1 MKCLILAAGY
11 ATRLYPL
18 TENFPK
24 PLLDVAGKPILNWL
38 IEDLEKGGQVSEYIV
53 VSNHKFAD
61 IFHDWASGEAVGPDG
76 LARPSVGHA
85 RLDRASHPITII
97 DDGTSTNETRLG
109 AVRDIQLAVEF
120 LANREMPDRVGHD
133 GRLGNDGGIGHDSG
147 IGQDGLLV
155 MAGDN
160 LLDFSLNEFVRY
172 AHGKKASC
180 VMRYYEE
187 DETRLRRSGVAT
199 LGEGDRLLALTEK
212 PAGPAT
218 HWCVPAFYYFT
229 SSDVR
234 LVKEAIENGCGI
246 DAPGS
251 FIAWLCQRT
260 EMYAWEMPGRRYDIG
275 NLESYEE
282 VKKTFAALK

>member
-24 PLLDVAGKPILNWL
+24 PLLDVAGKPILDWL

-53 VSNHKFAD
+53 VSNHKFAG
-61 IFHDWASGEAVGPDG
+61 IFLDWASHQ
-76 LARPSVGHA
+76 ARPSVGHARPPVGHA

-133 GRLGNDGGIGHDSG
+133 GRLGNDGGIG
-147 IGQDGLLV
+147 QEGLLV

-172 AHGKKASC
+172 AQGKKASC
-180 VMRYYEE
+180 VMRYYEAE
-187 DETRLRRSGVAT
+187 GARLRRSGVAT
-199 LGEGDRLLALTEK
+199 LGERDRLLALTEK
-212 PAGPAT
+212 PAEPAT

-229 SSDVR
+229 LADVR
-234 LVKEAIENGCGI
+234 LVKEAIESGCGI

-251 FIAWLCQRT
+251 FIAWLCRRT

-282 VKKTFAALK
+282 VKKTFAVLK